1 MNAKFQTFRKTIT
14 LVTCLFLLAM
24 VLFASAITAP
34 PASAQRPATKTPAPT
49 ATPSGTSP
57 TPTPTSSGTDFS
69 AASDKAYGWL
79 KMQQDQYT
87 TGLVESFN
95 ISGQLANV
103 CFTYDQAVAAIAF
116 KAKGDSARA
125 KLILDRL
132 QALQMSSGSW
142 YNAYNCST
150 LQPWESHQHV
160 GPVLWVA
167 LAAKYY
173 GGSTYDAMA
182 IKAIDWTRQ
191 FQQSDGGVNGG
202 IDSSGAIITWCSTEH
217 NQDAYA
223 AYNKYGY
230 TTAANNAKSF
240 LDNKVWKTDHFWG
253 GRDDS
258 RDPLDVNSWGVMA
271 LGSTTYGV
279 SLDYAMSHHRNTKNG
294 IDAFDFDSDKDDI
307 WFEGTGQMVV
317 AFKVAGRTSDANYFT
332 GEIIKGQKSNGGVPY
347 SLLGTSNGYW
357 TMSKAESVASTGWLI
372 FAIHNVNPFK

>member
-1 MNAKFQTFRKTIT
+1 MNTKFQTFRKTIT
-14 LVTCLFLLAM
+14 LITCLFLLAM

-34 PASAQRPATKTPAPT
+34 PVSAQRPATKTPAPT
-49 ATPSGTSP
+49 ATPSGSDP
-57 TPTPTSSGTDFS
+57 TPTATPSSTDFS

-125 KLILDRL
+125 KKVLDRL

-142 YNAYNCST
+142 YTAYNCST

-160 GPVLWVA
+160 GPTLWVV
-167 LAAKYY
+167 LAAHYY
-173 GGSTYDAMA
+173 GGTTYDTMA
-182 IKAIDWTRQ
+182 KKAIDWTLQ
-191 FQQSDGGVNGG
+191 FQQADGGVNGG
-202 IDSSGAIITWCSTEH
+202 IDSSGATLTWCSTEH

-230 TTAANNAKSF
+230 TTQANNVKNF
-240 LDNKVWKTDHFWG
+240 LVNQVWKTDHFWA
-253 GRDDS
+253 GRNDS
-258 RDPLDVNSWGVMA
+258 NNPLDVNPWGVLS
-271 LGSTTYGV
+271 LGATTYGV
-279 SLDYAMSHHRNTKNG
+279 SLDYALATHRNTKNG
-294 IDAFDFDSDKDDI
+294 IDAFDFDSDKDDL

-317 AFKVAGRTSDANYFT
+317 AFKAAGRTSDADYFT
-332 GEIIKGQKSNGGVPY
+332 GQIIKAQKSNGGVPY
-347 SLLGTSNGYW
+347 SLLGTNNGYW
-357 TMSKAESVASTGWLI
+357 TMSKAESVAATGWLI